1 MYTGDALKRMREVK
15 PMLPKAICVWGDS
28 LAKGIV
34 FDENR
39 GRYAILREN
48 CLRMLENELHIP
60 IHNYS
65 AMGRTASDCLREISK
80 EELVPGGVAVIEFG
94 GNDSDICW
102 ADVSKD
108 PSREYP
114 ARSSIPQFKESLRGL
129 IRFVRKGGMK
139 PVLVSTL
146 PIDGE
151 KYYHWVSRV
160 LDEKAIL
167 AYLGDP
173 QMMYRWQERYA
184 NAVREVACQEN
195 ARLLD
200 LRTDFLSD
208 RQFCRLFCNDGIHPN
223 ALGHQ
228 KLFRSALSAIRH

>member
-1 MYTGDALKRMREVK
+1 MK
-15 PMLPKAICVWGDS
+15 PKAICVWGDS

-34 FDENR
+34 FDHNR
-39 GRYAILREN
+39 GRYAILRDN
-48 CLRMLENELHIP
+48 CLRMLEKELQIP

-65 AMGRTASDCLREISK
+65 AMGRTASECLKEISR

-102 ADVSKD
+102 ADVSRD
-108 PSREYP
+108 PTREYP
-114 ARSSIPQFKESLRGL
+114 ARSTIPQFKESLRGL
-129 IRFVRKGGMK
+129 VRFVRKGGMK
-139 PVLVSTL
+139 PALVVTM

-151 KYYHWVSRV
+151 KYYHWVSQG

-167 AYLGDP
+167 SYLGDP

-184 NAVREVACQEN
+184 NAVREVACREDVK
-195 ARLLD
+195 LLD
-200 LRTDFLSD
+200 FRTDFLSD
-208 RQFCRLFCNDGIHPN
+208 RQFFRLYCDDGIHPN

-228 KLFRSALSAIRH
+228 KLYQCALNAIQH

>member
-1 MYTGDALKRMREVK
+1 MM
-15 PMLPKAICVWGDS
+15 PKAICVWGDS
-28 LAKGIV
+28 LAKGII
-34 FDENR
+34 FDHTR
-39 GRYAILREN
+39 GRYAILRDN
-48 CLRMLENELHIP
+48 CLRLLENTLQIP

-65 AMGRTASDCLREISK
+65 AMGRTASECLKDITK

-102 ADVSKD
+102 ADVSRD
-108 PSREYP
+108 PTREYP
-114 ARSSIPQFKESLRGL
+114 ARSTIPQFKESLRGL

-139 PVLVSTL
+139 PALVVTM

-151 KYYHWVSRV
+151 KYYRWVSQG

-167 AYLGDP
+167 SYLGDP

-184 NAVREVACQEN
+184 NAVREVACREGVK
-195 ARLLD
+195 LLD
-200 LRTDFLSD
+200 FRTDFLAD
-208 RQFCRLFCNDGIHPN
+208 RSFVHLYCDDGIHPN

-228 KLFRSALSAIRH
+228 KLYRCAMAALQH